1 MTEEIILKV
10 KNLNKT
16 FGKKGNKV
24 VALND
29 VNFDLKKNEILGIIG
44 ESGSGKSTIA
54 KIITGLYK
62 ADGGEIFLYDEEIG
76 KLKKSQMHKVYKKIQ
91 MVFQDAYGSM
101 NPRMKVGSAIKDGYC
116 HFCRENISKREIDDK
131 VEELLKKVGLPSD
144 YIYKYP
150 YELSGG
156 ECQRVA
162 IARAIMVM
170 PDILIC
176 DEATSALD
184 VSVQAQIVNLLLDLR
199 EELNMSMIF
208 ITHNLPLVS
217 CFGDNLII
225 MRSGEIVESG
235 NAKEVLNSPKMDY
248 TKNLLSSV
256 LEV

>member
-1 MTEEIILKV
+1 MA
-10 KNLNKT
+10 
-16 FGKKGNKV
+16 FGQTPTGE
-24 VALND
+24 
-29 VNFDLKKNEILGIIG
+29 FFFFLGILRQKQG
-44 ESGSGKSTIA
+44 A
-54 KIITGLYK
+54 H
-62 ADGGEIFLYDEEIG
+62 A
-76 KLKKSQMHKVYKKIQ
+76 QQ
-91 MVFQDAYGSM
+91 NVFAG
-101 NPRMKVGSAIKDGYC
+101 
-116 HFCRENISKREIDDK
+116 
-131 VEELLKKVGLPSD
+131 
-144 YIYKYP
+144 YP

-156 ECQRVA
+156 EYQRVA